1 MGKRWDVGGWAAC
14 LPPIR
19 ADGSRGYVVHGPCSC
34 PQDCVSDVVFVMH
47 CECSVEAGPLSG
59 FFSKE
64 LDLGWVEGRD
74 AGAEQGRDSRWA
86 HRREGSRGRAYAWG
100 SLSVPGE
107 GGGQTCSVLVWASF
121 LQIRALLRAL
131 CRAARRPG
139 VAWSLEGAGTV
150 QATRSDVR
158 SAGRWAGELVGDP

>member
-86 HRREGSRGRAYAWG
+86 HRRG
-100 SLSVPGE
+100 
-107 GGGQTCSVLVWASF
+107 
-121 LQIRALLRAL
+121 
-131 CRAARRPG
+131 PG
-139 VAWSLEGAGTV
+139 VCMGVTLRSRRRG
-150 QATRSDVR
+150 RSDVFCAGLGGIPADKGSAQGAVQSCSEAR
-158 SAGRWAGELVGDP
+158 GGLVPGGCGQSAGNQV